1 MNTEHEPQ
9 KQRPPIGKFLGF
21 DHVVYWVGNAKQAAA
36 YYTCKF
42 GFEYVAYKGL
52 ETKERKVVSHVIKKN
67 KVLLEFQSSYEAND
81 ALGMGDHLKKHGD
94 GVRDIAFTVEDA
106 TLTFNT
112 AKSRGAKVVRE
123 LTTLSDVDGSV
134 ILGSVQT
141 YGDTV
146 HTFVQ
151 RNNYKGVF
159 LPGYHPH
166 HSKEVVNGLFE
177 VVEFDR
183 IDHCVGNQALG
194 DMEPTTEWY
203 EKMLDFHRFWSVD
216 DSIIHTEYSSLK
228 SIVVADFD
236 ELVKMP
242 INEPANGKRKS
253 QIQEYVDFYFGA
265 GVQHI
270 AFRTFDLIKTVTL
283 LRQRGVEFLDIP
295 ASYYVNLRQNLTHT
309 KIHVKED
316 LDTLEKLKILVDFD
330 DKGYILQLF
339 TKPVEDRPTLF
350 YEFIQR
356 ENHQG
361 FGAGNF
367 RSLFVAIEMEQEK
380 RGNLY

>member
-1 MNTEHEPQ
+1 MTDAHH
-9 KQRPPIGKFLGF
+9 KTRPPIGRFLGF

-36 YYTCKF
+36 YYTSKF
-42 GFEYVAYKGL
+42 GFEYVAYRGL
-52 ETKERKVVSHVIKKN
+52 ETKERGIASHVIRKN
-67 KVLLEFQSSYEAND
+67 KVFLEFQSSYQAED
-81 ALGMGDHLKKHGD
+81 PHGMGEHLKKHGD

-106 TLTFNT
+106 KLTFET
-112 AKSRGAKVVRE
+112 AKARGAKVVRE
-123 LTTLSDVDGSV
+123 LTTLKDDHGEV
-134 ILGSVQT
+134 ILGTVRT
-141 YGDTV
+141 YGDTT

-151 RNNYKGVF
+151 RNNYHGLF
-159 LPGYHPH
+159 LPGYQPH
-166 HSKEVVNGLFE
+166 HLKEAFNAILPS
-177 VVEFDR
+177 VEFEN

-194 DMEPTTEWY
+194 DMEPTAEWY

-236 ELVKMP
+236 EVVKMP

-253 QIQEYVDFYFGA
+253 QIQEYVDFYYGA

-270 AFRTFDLIKTVTL
+270 AFRTKDIIQTITL

-295 ASYYVNLRQNLTHT
+295 PAYYKNLRENLKHA

-316 LDTLEKLKILVDFD
+316 LDEIERLKILVDFD
-330 DKGYILQLF
+330 DKGYLLQLF

-367 RSLFVAIEMEQEK
+367 RALFVCIEMEQEK

>member
-1 MNTEHEPQ
+1 MSDDKPQ
-9 KQRPPIGKFLGF
+9 TARPPIGKFLGF

-36 YYTCKF
+36 YYTTKF
-42 GFEYVAYKGL
+42 GFDYVAYKGL
-52 ETKERKVVSHVIKKN
+52 ETKERQFVSHVIKKN
-67 KVLLEFQSSYEAND
+67 RIFLEFQSSYHAED
-81 ALGMGDHLKKHGD
+81 TIGMGDHLKKHGD

-106 TLTFNT
+106 KLTFET
-112 AKSRGAKVVRE
+112 AKARGAKVVKE
-123 LTTLSDVDGSV
+123 LHTISDEDGEV
-134 ILGSVQT
+134 ILGTVQT
-141 YGDTV
+141 YGDTT

-151 RNNYKGVF
+151 RNNYKGLF
-159 LPGYHPH
+159 LPGYKPH
-166 HSKEVVNGLFE
+166 HLKEAFNSLFE
-177 VVEFDR
+177 TVEFDN

-194 DMEPTTEWY
+194 DMEPTAEWY

-228 SIVVADFD
+228 SIVVADHD
-236 ELVKMP
+236 EVIKMP

-253 QIQEYVDFYFGA
+253 QIQEYVDFYYGA

-270 AFRTFDLIKTVTL
+270 AFRTKDIIKAVTL

-295 ASYYVNLRQNLTHT
+295 HAYYTNLRENLKNA

-316 LDTLEKLKILVDFD
+316 LDQLEKLKILVDFD
-330 DKGYILQLF
+330 EKGYLLQLF

-367 RSLFVAIEMEQEK
+367 RALFVCIEMEQEK

>member
-1 MNTEHEPQ
+1 MTDAPQ

-21 DHVVYWVGNAKQAAA
+21 DHVVYWVGNAKQAAS
-36 YYTCKF
+36 YYTTRF

-52 ETKERKVVSHVIKKN
+52 ETKEREVVSHVVRKN
-67 KVLLEFQSSYEAND
+67 KVFLEFQSSYQAED
-81 ALGMGDHLKKHGD
+81 KLGMGDHLKKHGD

-106 TLTFNT
+106 KLTFET
-112 AKSRGAKVVRE
+112 AKSRGAKVVKE
-123 LTTLSDVDGSV
+123 LSTISDEHGEV
-134 ILGSVQT
+134 IMGTVQT
-141 YGDTV
+141 YGDTT

-151 RNNYKGVF
+151 RNNYKGPY
-159 LPGYHPH
+159 LPGYKEH
-166 HSKEVVNGLFE
+166 HLKEVLNAHFEPVEFE
-177 VVEFDR
+177 V

-194 DMEPTTEWY
+194 DMEPTAEWY

-216 DSIIHTEYSSLK
+216 DSIIHTDYSSLK

-236 ELVKMP
+236 EVVKMP

-253 QIQEYVDFYFGA
+253 QIQEYVDYYYGA

-270 AFRTFDLIKTVTL
+270 AFRTKDIIKCITL

-295 ASYYVNLRQNLTHT
+295 PAYYKNLRENLKHS
-309 KIHVKED
+309 KIQVKED
-316 LDTLEKLKILVDFD
+316 LDVIEKLKILVDFD
-330 DKGYILQLF
+330 DKGYLLQLF

-367 RSLFVAIEMEQEK
+367 RALFVCIEMEQEK

>member
-1 MNTEHEPQ
+1 MTDTNTKP
-9 KQRPPIGKFLGF
+9 RPPIGKFLGF
-21 DHVVYWVGNAKQAAA
+21 DHVVYWVGNAKQAAS
-36 YYTCKF
+36 YYTSKF

-52 ETKERKVVSHVIKKN
+52 ETKERQVVSHVVKKN
-67 KVLLEFQSSYEAND
+67 RVFLEFQSSYTAD
-81 ALGMGDHLKKHGD
+81 DKLGMGDHLKKHGD

-106 TLTFNT
+106 KLTFET
-112 AKSRGAKVVRE
+112 AKARGAKVVRE
-123 LTTLSDVDGSV
+123 LTTISDEDGDV
-134 ILGSVQT
+134 ILGTVQT
-141 YGDTV
+141 YGDTT

-151 RNNYKGVF
+151 RNNYKGLF
-159 LPGYHPH
+159 LPGYKPH
-166 HSKEVVNGLFE
+166 HLKEAFNAHFETVEFE
-177 VVEFDR
+177 V

-194 DMEPTTEWY
+194 DMEPTAEWY

-216 DSIIHTEYSSLK
+216 DSIIHTDYSSLK
-228 SIVVADFD
+228 SIVVADYD
-236 ELVKMP
+236 EKIKMP

-253 QIQEYVDFYFGA
+253 QIQEYVDFYYGA

-270 AFRTFDLIKTVTL
+270 AFRTTDIIKCVTL
-283 LRQRGVEFLDIP
+283 LRQRGVEFLEIP
-295 ASYYVNLRQNLTHT
+295 SAYYKNLRENLKNA

-316 LDTLEKLKILVDFD
+316 LDEIEKLKILVDFD
-330 DKGYILQLF
+330 EKGYLLQLF

-367 RSLFVAIEMEQEK
+367 RALFVCIEMEQEK

>member
-1 MNTEHEPQ
+1 MSDDKS

-36 YYTCKF
+36 YYTTKF

-52 ETKERKVVSHVIKKN
+52 ETKERQIVAHVIKKN
-67 KVLLEFQSSYEAND
+67 KIFLEFQSSYQAED
-81 ALGMGDHLKKHGD
+81 PFGMGDHLKKHGD

-106 TLTFNT
+106 KLTFET
-112 AKSRGAKVVRE
+112 AKARGAVVVRE
-123 LTTLSDVDGSV
+123 LTTLKDEHGEV
-134 ILGSVQT
+134 ILGTVRT
-141 YGDTV
+141 YGDTT

-151 RNNYKGVF
+151 RNNYKGIY

-166 HSKEVVNGLFE
+166 HLKEVLNSVFEPVEFE
-177 VVEFDR
+177 V
-183 IDHCVGNQALG
+183 IDHCVGNQAVG
-194 DMEPTTEWY
+194 DMEPTAEWY

-216 DSIIHTEYSSLK
+216 DSIIHTDYSSLK

-236 ELVKMP
+236 EVVKMP

-253 QIQEYVDFYFGA
+253 QIQEYVDFYYGA

-270 AFRTFDLIKTVTL
+270 AFRTRDIIKTITL

-295 ASYYVNLRQNLTHT
+295 PAYYKNLRENLKHS
-309 KIHVKED
+309 KIQVKED
-316 LDTLEKLKILVDFD
+316 LDEIEKLKILVDFD
-330 DKGYILQLF
+330 DQGYLLQLF

-367 RSLFVAIEMEQEK
+367 RALFVCIEMEQEK
-380 RGNLY
+380 RGNL

>member
-1 MNTEHEPQ
+1 MSDNKS

-36 YYTCKF
+36 YYTTKF
-42 GFEYVAYKGL
+42 GFDYVAYKGL
-52 ETKERKVVSHVIKKN
+52 ETKDRQFVAHVIKKN
-67 KVLLEFQSSYEAND
+67 RIFLEFQSSYHAED
-81 ALGMGDHLKKHGD
+81 TLGMGDHLKKHGD

-106 TLTFNT
+106 KQTFET
-112 AKSRGAKVVRE
+112 AKARGAVVVKE
-123 LTTLSDVDGSV
+123 LTTTKDDNGEV
-134 ILGSVQT
+134 IMGTVRT
-141 YGDTV
+141 YGDTT

-151 RNNYKGVF
+151 RNNYHGLY

-166 HSKEVVNGLFE
+166 HLKEAFNSLFE
-177 VVEFDR
+177 PVEFEV
-183 IDHCVGNQALG
+183 IDHCVGNQAVG
-194 DMEPTTEWY
+194 DMEPTAEWY

-236 ELVKMP
+236 EAVKMP

-253 QIQEYVDFYFGA
+253 QIQEYVDFYYGA

-270 AFRTFDLIKTVTL
+270 AFRTRDIIKTITL

-295 ASYYVNLRQNLTHT
+295 PAYYKNLRENLKHA

-316 LDTLEKLKILVDFD
+316 LDEIEKLKILVDFD
-330 DKGYILQLF
+330 DKGYLLQLF

-367 RSLFVAIEMEQEK
+367 RALFVCIEMEQEK
-380 RGNLY
+380 RGNL